1 MKIILPASNYTF
13 TPSLNRVDFSPMGAN
28 FDSKRLLAII
38 DVKTGKT
45 IYATGSS
52 TAGLGGT
59 FSGNL
64 LTYASSNAGQLASD
78 PLQIFYDD
86 EFAIQQVGGSVSIS
100 GPVSVSTPVQVE
112 GGIGSA
118 HSVAT
123 AIHDGSG
130 TFPILSTPDPLT
142 GRDGLDINLQSSS
155 YGGLLNNPLPLPY
168 QNQALSVG
176 FINGGD
182 LVAPALD
189 PVTNEL
195 MVKSTP
201 VGTTEVNIASTTA
214 PIQVDLV
221 SNSAGAIETNLNLG
235 GVSAT
240 TGLGAVDSAT
250 LRTSSNI
257 SYAGISAATG
267 AGATTAGTQRV
278 VLANDATVSTDVAR
292 FGGTATSLGQKAS
305 SASIPVV
312 LSSDDIVSIE
322 RNEVYLTGAPTN
334 TLSNNL
340 LNAVAG
346 PNSQDFAGFRSAAVQ
361 VVSSTASGAF
371 IFEHSADNI
380 NFQNLPVFRTDS
392 SSPNAIL
399 GAIAATA
406 GSFVYQFPIVSRYV
420 RLRVSTALGA
430 NVQAF
435 TRVTADPF
443 VPQVVQV
450 INSTAA
456 NLNAT
461 VGGSLTSV
469 GTVTT
474 LTTCSTVSSVTSAA
488 LSATTVTDIA
498 SAAITTTQT
507 SANIV
512 TGNQQSMSFQVGV
525 TAVSG
530 TNPTLDVV
538 VQETFDGTNYYDIY
552 HFPRITAIGQYQSP
566 QMRITG
572 AGIRYVRTVGG
583 GTPSFTNSVLRPV
596 RQVASDNFRNFISRT
611 IDPNTLGSTT
621 ASFAVDGCDQFQ
633 LAATMNAGGTAPVFK
648 MQGSEDNLNWYDLPS
663 MSLTAVAGSSAQI
676 AETGTSMPKF
686 IRGIVATAGSGS
698 SLFCLFLKAR
708 GV

>member
-1 MKIILPASNYTF
+1 MKIILPSANYTY
-13 TPSLNRVDFSPMGAN
+13 TPSLNRVDFSPMGAS
-28 FDSKRLLAII
+28 FDSNRLLAII
-38 DVKTGKT
+38 NIKTGST
-45 IYATGSS
+45 IYATGSAA
-52 TAGLGGT
+52 AGLGGT

-64 LTYASSNAGQLASD
+64 LTYASSNAGQLSTD
-78 PLQIFYDD
+78 PLQIFYED
-86 EFAIQQVGGSVSIS
+86 AAAAQ
-100 GPVSVSTPVQVE
+100 PVSGTVNVSEPVLVR
-112 GGIGSA
+112 GNIG
-118 HSVAT
+118 AT
-123 AIHDGSG
+123 NALANAIYDGSG
-130 TFPILSTPDPLT
+130 TFPILSTPDGVT

-168 QNQALSVG
+168 QDQALSVG
-176 FINGGD
+176 FINGGN

-189 PVTNEL
+189 PVTNQLQVQSVGISDVNISSIGTNAISGANLPVEL
-195 MVKSTP
+195 M
-201 VGTTEVNIASTTA
+201 A
-214 PIQVDLV
+214 
-221 SNSAGAIETNLNLG
+221 NSAGTLETNLNFG
-235 GVSAT
+235 GVAAT
-240 TGLGAVDSAT
+240 TGLGATDAST
-250 LRTSSNI
+250 LRTASNM
-257 SYAGISAATG
+257 SFAGISAATG
-267 AGATTAGTQRV
+267 AGSTTSGTQRV
-278 VLANDATVSTDVAR
+278 VLANDATVSTDIAR
-292 FGGTATSLGQKAS
+292 YGGTATSLGQKAS

-322 RNEVYLTGAPTN
+322 RNETYITGALTA
-334 TLSNNL
+334 TLNNNL
-340 LNAVAG
+340 LNSVAG
-346 PNSQDFAGFRSAAVQ
+346 PNSNDFAGFRSAAVQ
-361 VVSSTASGAF
+361 IVCSTASGAF

-399 GAIAATA
+399 GAVAASV

-461 VGGSLTSV
+461 VSGSLTTVS
-469 GTVTT
+469 TVTT
-474 LTTCSTVSSVTSAA
+474 VSSVTTCGSVTSAA
-488 LSATTVTDIA
+488 LAASTATDIA

-507 SANIV
+507 SANIT
-512 TGNQQSMSFQVGV
+512 TGNQQNMAFQVGV

-530 TNPTLDVV
+530 TSPTLDVV

-583 GTPSFTNSVLRPV
+583 TSPSFTNSVIRPI
-596 RQVASDNFRNFISRT
+596 RQTGSDIYRNFLNRT
-611 IDPNTLGSTT
+611 IDPNTLSSATP
-621 ASFAVDGCDQFQ
+621 AYLVEGCEQFQ
-633 LAATMNAGGTAPVFK
+633 LVANMNAGGTAPVFK
-648 MQGSEDNLNWYDLPS
+648 MQGSEDGANWFDMP
-663 MSLTAVAGSSAQI
+663 SLTLTATVGAVTQI
-676 AETGTSMPKF
+676 MTSGTAMPKF
-686 IRGIVATAGSGS
+686 IRGIVGTAGTGA
-698 SLFCLFLKAR
+698 SLICLHLKAR